1 MQSDLEY
8 FIAFVSK
15 FRNILFRYPLLKLI
29 VSSSEKSTLIIAF
42 ELLIIEFME
51 RSTSSK
57 IVFKFNSS
65 IWELVAFFYLKQ
77 LCIHLVAF
85 SVEDFRSEINSSVSE
100 SVILERSKV
109 QKTASILLTGDLIS

>member
-1 MQSDLEY
+1 MGTQSDLEY

-57 IVFKFNSS
+57 IVLN
-65 IWELVAFFYLKQ
+65 L
-77 LCIHLVAF
+77 
-85 SVEDFRSEINSSVSE
+85 
-100 SVILERSKV
+100 IL
-109 QKTASILLTGDLIS
+109 QYGN

>member
-42 ELLIIEFME
+42 ELIIEFME

-65 IWELVAFFYLKQ
+65 IWELVAFFLFKTAMYSFSVCLKP
-77 LCIHLVAF
+77 

-100 SVILERSKV
+100 SVILERSKSSK
-109 QKTASILLTGDLIS
+109 QQAYY

>member
-65 IWELVAFFYLKQ
+65 IWNWLHFF
-77 LCIHLVAF
+77 I
-85 SVEDFRSEINSSVSE
+85 
-100 SVILERSKV
+100 
-109 QKTASILLTGDLIS
+109 

>member
-65 IWELVAFFYLKQ
+65 IWEVAFFYLKQ
-77 LCIHLVAF
+77 LCI
-85 SVEDFRSEINSSVSE
+85 
-100 SVILERSKV
+100 
-109 QKTASILLTGDLIS
+109 

>member
-15 FRNILFRYPLLKLI
+15 FSILFRYPLLKLI

-65 IWELVAFFYLKQ
+65 IWELVAFFF
-77 LCIHLVAF
+77 I
-85 SVEDFRSEINSSVSE
+85 
-100 SVILERSKV
+100 
-109 QKTASILLTGDLIS
+109 

>member
-42 ELLIIEFME
+42 ELIIEFME
-51 RSTSSK
+51 RA
-57 IVFKFNSS
+57 
-65 IWELVAFFYLKQ
+65 L
-77 LCIHLVAF
+77 HL
-85 SVEDFRSEINSSVSE
+85 R
-100 SVILERSKV
+100 
-109 QKTASILLTGDLIS
+109 

>member
-15 FRNILFRYPLLKLI
+15 FRNILFRYPLLKI

-51 RSTSSK
+51 RA
-57 IVFKFNSS
+57 
-65 IWELVAFFYLKQ
+65 L
-77 LCIHLVAF
+77 HL
-85 SVEDFRSEINSSVSE
+85 R
-100 SVILERSKV
+100 
-109 QKTASILLTGDLIS
+109 

>member
-29 VSSSEKSTLIIAF
+29 VSSSENLTIIAF

-57 IVFKFNSS
+57 IVLNLILQYGNWLHFFLFKTAMYSFS
-65 IWELVAFFYLKQ
+65 VCLKP
-77 LCIHLVAF
+77 
-85 SVEDFRSEINSSVSE
+85 SVEDFRSEINCF
-100 SVILERSKV
+100 
-109 QKTASILLTGDLIS
+109 

>member
-1 MQSDLEY
+1 
-8 FIAFVSK
+8 
-15 FRNILFRYPLLKLI
+15 LKLI

-65 IWELVAFFYLKQ
+65 IWNWLHFF
-77 LCIHLVAF
+77 I
-85 SVEDFRSEINSSVSE
+85 
-100 SVILERSKV
+100 
-109 QKTASILLTGDLIS
+109 